1 MPLFWFKSYFHA
13 TVTTQSGSCSK
24 RTHLCHHK
32 AFRVDTALL
41 KCMLSIFTTLCSHE
55 PARLNKRASMFTS
68 TETRSDMCLSN
79 MSETSAVKT
88 RQDACQL
95 WRMTSRAAED
105 STASEASCNKQCM
118 CQQKKKAR
126 RSGRVGVAA
135 GRIAATYGFH
145 VKIDQTVRNKDEEC
159 SLEIGYGWFDSFL
172 VVFPCPQ
179 RLKNYS

>member
-24 RTHLCHHK
+24 RTHLCHHR

-55 PARLNKRASMFTS
+55 PTQLNKRASTFTS
-68 TETRSDMCLSN
+68 IETRSDMCLSN

-88 RQDACQL
+88 QQDACQL

-105 STASEASCNKQCM
+105 STASEASCNKQCV
-118 CQQKKKAR
+118 CQQKKKGTQEWTGRCRCWENSCDLWIPCQNRSNSAEQR
-126 RSGRVGVAA
+126 RGMFIGNRIRLVWFFSGCVSMSTKA
-135 GRIAATYGFH
+135 
-145 VKIDQTVRNKDEEC
+145 
-159 SLEIGYGWFDSFL
+159 
-172 VVFPCPQ
+172 
-179 RLKNYS
+179 